1 MTDISRRKFIQ
12 LTVLSGAVAAAG
24 CRNETIYKAEVSGR
38 YGGYAN
44 RGVPYLNEPDGMTE
58 GVPQYF
64 ATTCQMCPA
73 GCGLFVKTM
82 GGRANQAQGN
92 PDHPISGGKIC
103 ARGSASMQHLYDPAR
118 LRFPAMRNGRNE
130 APAQTD
136 WETALARTITG
147 LQAARGKGN
156 IAVLTDGMTFG
167 RMPTLDR
174 LVGQF
179 AASAGGR
186 VTNYSLLDD
195 APWRAAARA
204 VYGQAQIPAYQLDE
218 ADFILAF
225 SSNFLEAWPSPVYY
239 SRLFGEFRQGPRRKQ
254 GEHGR
259 FVFIGPRMSMTAA
272 KADQWIPCNPGTEG
286 LVAQSLLFLITD
298 PSASLGDIAEQT
310 GVTRDQLDRIASDFK
325 AAGARAVALG
335 GDGILSQP
343 NATAAMTAI
352 ESLNV
357 AVKSQCVRF
366 GTSALPASNAA
377 PMPNVIFADG
387 HIKYPGAANTSEAG
401 FRQMQHLIG
410 DMQAGRVGALVVLGQ
425 PNPVF
430 TLPQATGFTEALAK
444 VPFIVAL
451 TPFEDETTARANVLL
466 PTRTFLEDWGD
477 DVPAVIPPGVR
488 MASLR
493 QPIIDPQFIGGPGL
507 SPPDDQHVPWMDT
520 RPTGDLLL
528 DLSRRLG
535 KPLPDTD
542 TRTAVRRTWAGLGE
556 ADLKASGT
564 DNDPKWVAALAKGGY
579 WVADI
584 LRNFYRAP
592 HIPPGQKYT
601 GPSGPP
607 APGTFALHL
616 YPHIF
621 WTDGRHANLSWM
633 QELPDPMTS
642 AVWNSWV
649 EINMDVAHEMD
660 IRTGDIVRLTGAGG
674 RFIDVPAVPYPG
686 LHPGAVAM
694 PIGQGHTAYGRE
706 VTQQGQNPLA
716 ILDPTAESAT
726 GALAYDAT
734 AVQIK
739 KIRSAQSGYHPE
751 QDTLVLV
758 QDRPGGQEPEAVMD
772 LIHTTAKEW
781 KQAQPVPDK
790 TGGGSIF
797 HRGRGTGKAG
807 G

>member
-12 LTVLSGAVAAAG
+12 LTVISGAVAAAG
-24 CRNETIYKAEVSGR
+24 CRNETIYKAEVAGR

-64 ATTCQMCPA
+64 ATACQMCPA

-92 PDHPISGGKIC
+92 PDHPVSGGKIC

-118 LRFPAMRNGRNE
+118 LRFPTLRSGG
-130 APAQTD
+130 QTD
-136 WETALARTITG
+136 WETALARTVAD
-147 LQAARGKGN
+147 LQAARGKGS
-156 IAVLTDGMTFG
+156 IAILADGMTYG

-174 LVGQF
+174 LIGQF
-179 AASAGGR
+179 AASAGGT
-186 VTNYSLLDD
+186 VTAYSLLDD

-204 VYGQAQIPAYQLDE
+204 VYGQAQVPAYQLDE

-254 GEHGR
+254 GEHGK

-272 KADQWIPCNPGTEG
+272 KADLWIPCNPGTEG
-286 LVAQSLLFLITD
+286 IVAQAILSGLVGGRAILPEYAGVTQEQVSQLVAQF
-298 PSASLGDIAEQT
+298 
-310 GVTRDQLDRIASDFK
+310 R
-325 AAGARAVALG
+325 AAGTRAVALG

-343 NATAAMTAI
+343 NATATMTAI

-357 AVKSQCVRF
+357 AVKSQCVGF
-366 GTSALPASNAA
+366 GQAALSSPA
-377 PMPNVIFADG
+377 PPLL
-387 HIKYPGAANTSEAG
+387 GAGGAS

-410 DMQAGRVGALVVLGQ
+410 EMQAGRVGALVVLGQ
-425 PNPVF
+425 ANPVF

-444 VPFIVAL
+444 VPFIAAL
-451 TPFEDETTARANVLL
+451 TPFEDETTAHANVLL

-477 DVPAVIPPGVR
+477 DVPAVLPPGVR

-507 SPPDDQHVPWMDT
+507 SRADEPHVPWMDT
-520 RPTGDLLL
+520 RPTGDLLI
-528 DLSRRLG
+528 DLSKRLG
-535 KPLPDTD
+535 KPLPDMD
-542 TRTAVRRTWAGLGE
+542 TRAAVRRTWAGLGE
-556 ADLKASGT
+556 ADLNASGT
-564 DNDPKWVAALAKGGY
+564 DNDPKWVSALAKGGY
-579 WVADI
+579 WGINAPRVAA
-584 LRNFYRAP
+584 NP
-592 HIPPGQKYT
+592 SPVIPPGQGYS

-607 APGTFALHL
+607 APGTFSLHL
-616 YPHIF
+616 YPHIY

-633 QELPDPMTS
+633 QEIPDPMTS

-649 EINMDVAHEMD
+649 EINMDVAHEMG

-694 PIGQGHTAYGRE
+694 PIGQGHTVYGRE

-716 ILDPTAESAT
+716 ILAPTAEAAT
-726 GALAYDAT
+726 GALAYGAT
-734 AVQIK
+734 TVQIK
-739 KIRSAQSGYHPE
+739 KIHSAQGGYHPA

-758 QDRPGGQEPEAVMD
+758 QDRPGGHEPEAVMD

-781 KQAQPVPDK
+781 KQAQPVPDT

-797 HRGRGTGKAG
+797 HRERGTGKEAP
-807 G
+807 

>member
-12 LTVLSGAVAAAG
+12 LTVLSGAVAATG
-24 CRNETIYKAEVSGR
+24 CRNETIYKAEVAGR

-64 ATTCQMCPA
+64 ATACQMCPA

-82 GGRANQAQGN
+82 GGHANQAQGN
-92 PDHPISGGKIC
+92 PDHPVSGGKIC

-118 LRFPAMRNGRNE
+118 LRFPALRTGGRA
-130 APAQTD
+130 APSQMD
-136 WETALARTITG
+136 WETALSRTVTG
-147 LQAARGKGN
+147 LQAARGQGS
-156 IAVLTDGMTFG
+156 IAILTDGMTFG

-174 LVGQF
+174 LIGQF
-179 AASAGGR
+179 AASVGGT
-186 VTNYSLLDD
+186 VTAYSLLDD

-204 VYGQAQIPAYQLDE
+204 VYGQDQIPAYQLDQ

-254 GEHGR
+254 GEHGK

-286 LVAQSLLFLITD
+286 IVAQAILTGIVGGRAILPEYAGVTQEQVSQLVAQF
-298 PSASLGDIAEQT
+298 Q
-310 GVTRDQLDRIASDFK
+310 
-325 AAGARAVALG
+325 AAGTRAVALG
-335 GDGILSQP
+335 GDGIVSQA
-343 NATAAMTAI
+343 NATETMTAI

-357 AVKSQCVRF
+357 AVKSQCVGF
-366 GTSALPASNAA
+366 GQAALPAPAQKPPPA
-377 PMPNVIFADG
+377 PISG
-387 HIKYPGAANTSEAG
+387 GAG

-410 DMQAGRVGALVVLGQ
+410 EMQAGQVGALVVLGQ

-451 TPFEDETTARANVLL
+451 TPFEDETTAHANVLL

-477 DVPAVIPPGVR
+477 DVPALLPPGVR

-507 SPPDDQHVPWMDT
+507 SRADEPHVPWMDT
-520 RPTGDLLL
+520 RSTGDLLI
-528 DLSRRLG
+528 DLSKRLS
-535 KPLPDTD
+535 KPLPDAD
-542 TRTAVRRTWAGLGE
+542 TRAAVRRTWAGLGQ

-564 DNDPKWVAALAKGGY
+564 DNDPKWVSALAKGGY
-579 WVADI
+579 WGINAP
-584 LRNFYRAP
+584 RAANP
-592 HIPPGQKYT
+592 APRIPPGQGYS

-616 YPHIF
+616 YPHIY

-649 EINMDVAHEMD
+649 EINMDIAHEMD

-716 ILDPTAESAT
+716 ILAPTAESAT
-726 GALAYDAT
+726 GALAYGAT
-734 AVQIK
+734 TVQIK
-739 KIRSAQSGYHPE
+739 KISSAQSGYHPE

-758 QDRPGGQEPEAVMD
+758 QDRPGGQEPEAVMN
-772 LIHTTAKEW
+772 LIHTTAKE
-781 KQAQPVPDK
+781 
-790 TGGGSIF
+790 
-797 HRGRGTGKAG
+797 
-807 G
+807 